1 MRAMTLNIPELRKL
15 LAEATPRPWEVA
27 TYTDSDYSIE
37 ICHGLSIAP
46 NGIKTAE
53 WICEVGDGTGC
64 ISEVVEANVNLILA
78 TINALPDLL
87 DEIERLRMALVSIR
101 DGTYS
106 TAHSERGAARVAL
119 AGQKKPDAKP
129 NG

>member
-1 MRAMTLNIPELRKL
+1 MTLNIPELRKL

-87 DEIERLRMALVSIR
+87 DEIERLQRFERQISR
-101 DGTYS
+101 RP
-106 TAHSERGAARVAL
+106 TAQE
-119 AGQKKPDAKP
+119 KPDAKP
-129 NG
+129 DRQDA